1 MGWTGLPPL
10 PPAQPLKRKV
20 FISFFQND
28 RTEVDAFI
36 LNWATNAQVFAPK
49 ALGIVGNET
58 FINSSDPE
66 YVMGQIRQKYLGDST
81 VTIILLG
88 TCTHSR
94 RYVDWEIKTSL
105 RRGDYTPNGL
115 IAILLSSACGSAHL
129 PDRFRANWNAQN
141 IGCYA
146 RYYAMPTSA
155 VQLRGWIEDAFSAR
169 TTRAD
174 FIQNDADMMRYNA
187 RCRVCG
193 ITH

>member
-10 PPAQPLKRKV
+10 PPALPPKRKV
-20 FISFFQND
+20 FLSFFQND

-36 LNWATNAQVFAPK
+36 LNWATNTQVFTPK

-115 IAILLSSACGSAHL
+115 IAILLSSAAGSAHL
-129 PDRFRANWNAQN
+129 PDRFRTNWNAQH

-155 VQLRGWIEDAFSAR
+155 AQLRGWIEDAFSAR
-169 TTRAD
+169 ATRAD

-187 RCRVCG
+187 RCRICG